1 MNLCDDHGPGDFL
14 VTIIFAIIGGSVDSM
29 LLCLH
34 HRPLEKSMRHSL
46 LQNLFPSLRRK
57 SFLAWQIEI
66 TTRCPLSCSMCIRQ
80 GLPEW
85 QHADM
90 GLSDFS
96 KLVPYFSDVESLI
109 LQGWGEPLLHR
120 DLIPLIRTAK
130 GGLRINGDPP
140 GKSSAPA
147 VGFVTSGKGLDARY
161 SSELIDAGL
170 DFIGFSFAG
179 SSAATH
185 EAIRV
190 NSDFSE
196 LVTTVHDFN
205 ELKHKKRRSGLRSHM
220 VYLMLRDNLHEILNL
235 PRLARDIGI
244 HEIFLINLI
253 HVTTS
258 WQDSQKVFSCEE
270 HADTPDIL
278 REAEERARELGV
290 HLRRPSL
297 RPRETP
303 VCEENPL
310 RTLYISVSGD
320 VSPCVYL
327 YPPTASRLKRI
338 FCGQEHEIERVSFG
352 NILQAP
358 FSGIWEGEDYREYRG
373 QIGRR
378 VQSART
384 RLFPFIFFADRTERS
399 TDSLMPEPPAPCR
412 TCHKMLGV

>member
-1 MNLCDDHGPGDFL
+1 
-14 VTIIFAIIGGSVDSM
+14 
-29 LLCLH
+29 
-34 HRPLEKSMRHSL
+34 MRHSL
-46 LQNLFPSLRRK
+46 IRNLFSPLRQR
-57 SFLAWQIEI
+57 SFLSWQIEI

-90 GLSDFS
+90 GLSDFR
-96 KLVPYFSDVESLI
+96 KLVPYFSDVETII

-120 DLIPLIRTAK
+120 HLIPLIRTAK
-130 GGLRINGDPP
+130 GDLGNNGAQP
-140 GKSSAPA
+140 GKSAARSPA
-147 VGFVTSGKGLDARY
+147 VGFVTSGKGLDSQY

-185 EAIRV
+185 EAIRK
-190 NSDFSE
+190 NSDFPE
-196 LVTTVHDFN
+196 LVTAVHDFN
-205 ELKHKKRRSGLRSHM
+205 ELKQRKGRSQLRTHI
-220 VYLMLRDNLHEILNL
+220 VYLMVRDNLHEIPNL

-244 HEIFLINLI
+244 REIFLINLI

-258 WQDSQKVFSCEE
+258 WQDSQKVFSCDE
-270 HADTPDIL
+270 HADIPDIL

-290 HLRRPSL
+290 HLRRPAL

-303 VCEENPL
+303 LCDENPL
-310 RTLYISVSGD
+310 RNLYISVTGD

-327 YPPTASRLKRI
+327 FPPTTSPFQRI
-338 FCGQEHEIERVSFG
+338 FCGQEHELERVSFG
-352 NILQAP
+352 NIFQND
-358 FSGIWEGEDYREYRG
+358 FSRIWNSRGYREFRG
-373 QIGRR
+373 QIGSR
-378 VQSART
+378 VQRART
-384 RLFPFIFFADRTERS
+384 RLFPFMLFFGRTERS